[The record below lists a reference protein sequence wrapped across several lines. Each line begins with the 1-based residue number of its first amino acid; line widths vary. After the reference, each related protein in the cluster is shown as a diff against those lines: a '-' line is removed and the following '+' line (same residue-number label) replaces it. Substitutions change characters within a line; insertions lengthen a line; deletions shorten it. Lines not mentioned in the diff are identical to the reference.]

1 MIGGAQ
7 GSGVDSSA
15 NVFSRACVLAG
26 LWVYGTREY
35 YSNIKGLHS
44 YFEVRVSDKQIRSKI
59 DEVDLLT
66 TFDAET
72 LIRHAEAVRPGGG
85 IIYNPSLVRSDIRKV
100 DTLEDNIV
108 EKITGRLVGQGFT
121 PNVTGLLDEAKRR
134 DIQLFPV
141 AYDQVISQTA
151 QKIGETQLSKV
162 SRIINVLAVSA
173 SMAVL
178 GLDVNYVERAVE
190 AIFGAKK
197 KVIEMNVIGAELVYN
212 AIKSIAHPPFS
223 AKLAPVENTK
233 PRMFVAGNQAV
244 AFGKLVGG
252 CRMQTY
258 YPITPAS
265 DESEFLESHEN
276 FKLLDGYSH
285 DGQGSIVVVQTEDEI
300 AAITMAIGAS
310 LTGTRA
316 STSTSGPGF
325 SLMVEGMG
333 WAHE

>member
-15 NVFSRACVLAG
+15 NIFSKACLLAG
-26 LWVYGTREY
+26 LWVYGSREY

-59 DEVDLLT
+59 DQVDLLA
-66 TFDAET
+66 TFDSET
-72 LIRHAEAVRPGGG
+72 LIRHSEAVRPSGG
-85 IIYNPSLVRSDIRKV
+85 IIYNPSLIHTEISKV
-100 DTLEDNIV
+100 DTLEDNIR
-108 EKITGRLVGQGFT
+108 EKITSRLSSQGLT
-121 PNVTGLLDEAKRR
+121 PNVSGILDDAKRR
-134 DIQLFPV
+134 EIMLFPV
-141 AYDQVISQTA
+141 SYDQVISETG
-151 QKIGETQLSKV
+151 QKIGENQLSKV

-178 GLDVNYVERAVE
+178 GLDVKFVWKAVE
-190 AIFGAKK
+190 SIFGAKK
-197 KVIEMNVIGAELVYN
+197 KVIEMNTVGAEQVYN
-212 AIKSIAHPPFS
+212 AVKNAMHAPFS
-223 AKLAPVENTK
+223 AKLVQVENAA
-233 PRMFVAGNQAV
+233 PRMFVAGNEAV
-244 AFGKLVGG
+244 ALGKIVGG

-265 DESEFLESHEN
+265 DESEYLESHEN
-276 FKLLDGYSH
+276 FKLVDGKE
-285 DGQGSIVVVQTEDEI
+285 DGSIVVVQTEDESS
-300 AAITMAIGAS
+300 AITMAIGAA

-333 WAHE
+333 